1 MRKLKPAWEEAKN
14 IDIDYHLRHAALPYP
29 GGERELGV
37 LVARLHSHPLDLQ
50 RPPWEITLIEGL
62 DNRRF
67 AFFFKIHHSPVDGMG
82 APKLVR
88 RWLSSD
94 PTRLDAPAPW
104 ALPHTHHD
112 PPSPSARTRRA

>member
-50 RPPWEITLIEGL
+50 RPPWEITLIEAL
-62 DNRRF
+62 DNRSF
-67 AFFFKIHHSPVDGMG
+67 ALFFKIHHSAVDGMG
-82 APKLVR
+82 ALKHVR
-88 RWLSSD
+88 PCLTTD
-94 PTRLDAPAPW
+94 PTRPDAPELS
-104 ALPHTHHD
+104 ALP
-112 PPSPSARTRRA
+112 PPHPPTPI